1 MPDDSMPQVENSAAT
16 GQSAKRAIEE
26 GFPIVE
32 INRLAEPERNAF
44 KPINQMHKWFARRA
58 SCVFR
63 AILLGALKPAG
74 TDIMEEFYKD
84 HTHDPDTNGKV
95 ILDPFMG
102 GGTTVVEALR
112 LGCKVIG
119 IDLNPVAWFI
129 VKTEV
134 EPVDLDELR
143 AAFERLA
150 AWPTA
155 SGKPLREEL
164 LSHYKTECPACGNSD
179 ADIIYV
185 FWVKSAICTDAKCRK
200 QVPLFPNYLV
210 AQKTPSIR
218 YYGDVRCPN
227 ARCGK
232 KFDWEIQPA
241 ALVGEARLMVAS
253 GLDGAGET
261 RSNRRWSYAPAPD
274 AKAQDAR
281 AREARVTYPWCN
293 QTIAPILS
301 QKKTERKKVK
311 LSVLHCP
318 HCAEVS
324 QYRGTP
330 SETVTC
336 PACRKECAWE
346 KGNVPDKGK
355 FVCACGNRDKIIES
369 IRKLPADQLLPMR
382 MYALEGYCARCAGGE
397 EEEDGA
403 ENGHLWEGPFVAPV
417 SDRRP
422 VAAVFPPPSPA
433 VAALY
438 ERRHSTR
445 RSSPAATKGL
455 IGGDASRRSNFGGH
469 RPPLQDNASMLS
481 KNNGKFFKRISVA
494 DEARYQQACERWEKE
509 KETLP
514 YPKQEIPD
522 GQETH
527 RLLEHHYR
535 YWHQM
540 FNPRQLLCLASLL
553 RAIDEEPRQTLK
565 EMLLVAFSSSLES
578 NNLFCRYTIRG
589 GNKSQGIFSR
599 HDFQPKV
606 TLTENNVWGTA
617 FGHGAF
623 TNKVEILL
631 TAKQDVPR
639 LLSDDS
645 GSTLHVGFPSF
656 RYQLVSQSSCTI
668 DVPAAANYCVTDP
681 PYAGNVNYSELSDFF
696 YVWLRLFLA
705 KTYTQFAPEVTPKA
719 DEIIENPTRG
729 KTAQDFEN
737 GLRQVFAECRRVSR
751 DDALLVFT
759 FHHAEDRAWESLL
772 RAVCDSGWEVGAVYP
787 LHGEAE
793 NTMNVMAGT
802 KGITYDLVHV
812 CRKRASDAAALKR
825 SWAGI
830 RQEIRR
836 RAREEIKRIEAGRY
850 GRGLKGPD
858 VNLILIG
865 KCLELYSRH
874 YGAVV
879 TEENGVERTLP
890 LREALGEIRFFV
902 DQLVS
907 GARPLPS
914 ELEDIDRESRVY
926 LTALCEKTEI
936 KSDDV
941 NKATRGIIEVG
952 RLLEAG
958 LMKRGRAK
966 RGRTYEVYS
975 PFERYKDLAEKF
987 RDRQSLA
994 SATGNLFGEDVG
1006 APRHS
1011 KAFLMD
1017 KLHFLMGLAQE
1028 KEDLG
1033 PWISRWSGDL
1043 PQLRAAAEYLAK
1055 RQEKFAPVLKRV
1067 LGRMEVGPLLERG
1080 VL

>member
-1 MPDDSMPQVENSAAT
+1 MASHFSAGNPAPSRT
-16 GQSAKRAIEE
+16 GESLRQEPPKRAIEE

-44 KPINQMHKWFARRA
+44 KPIYQMHKWFARRA

-143 AAFERLA
+143 AAFECLA
-150 AWPTA
+150 ARRTV

-164 LSHYKTECPACGNSD
+164 LSHYKTECPACGNPD

-218 YYGDVRCPN
+218 SHWDVRCPN
-227 ARCGK
+227 PKCGK
-232 KFDWEIQPA
+232 KFDWEIEPA
-241 ALVGEARLMVAS
+241 ALVGDARLMVVS

-274 AKAQDAR
+274 PKAPNAK
-281 AREARVTYPWCN
+281 AREARVTCPWCN
-293 QTIAPILS
+293 HTVAPILS

-318 HCAEVS
+318 HCAEVW

-330 SETVTC
+330 PETATC
-336 PACRKECAWE
+336 PACRKEYPWE
-346 KGNVPDKGK
+346 KGNVPDKGA
-355 FVCACGNRDKIIES
+355 FVCACGNRDKIIAS
-369 IRKLPADQLLPMR
+369 IRRVPPDQLLPMR

-397 EEEDGA
+397 DEEDA
-403 ENGHLWEGPFVAPV
+403 NENGHLWEKPV
-417 SDRRP
+417 TT
-422 VAAVFPPPSPA
+422 A
-433 VAALY
+433 VAALSQ
-438 ERRHSTR
+438 RRKEED
-445 RSSPAATKGL
+445 ATT
-455 IGGDASRRSNFGGH
+455 GGH
-469 RPPLQDNASMLS
+469 RPPLQESSAGLKPGATLPR
-481 KNNGKFFKRISVA
+481 KNHGKFFKRVSVA
-494 DEARYQQACERWEKE
+494 DEARYQKACERWEKE
-509 KETLP
+509 KESLP

-535 YWHQM
+535 QWHQM
-540 FNPRQLLCLASLL
+540 FNPRQLLCLATLL
-553 RAIDEEPRQTLK
+553 KAIDEEPDQALK
-565 EMLLVAFSSSLES
+565 IMLLSALFNTLES
-578 NNLFCRYTIRG
+578 NNTFTRNIQTRRTPG
-589 GNKSQGIFSR
+589 GTPPGGIFSR
-599 HDFQPKV
+599 HDYQPKS
-606 TLTENNVWGTA
+606 TFCEQNVWGTA
-617 FGHGAF
+617 SGRSTFQNCREKILEGKKYNHSPFDRTLTDGHQ
-623 TNKVEILL
+623 VEI
-631 TAKQDVPR
+631 
-639 LLSDDS
+639 
-645 GSTLHVGFPSF
+645 PSRERVEARNLESLF
-656 RYQLVSQSSCTI
+656 SCSSAHLDLRIATDAI
-668 DVPAAANYCVTDP
+668 VTDP

-696 YVWLRLFLA
+696 YVWLRLVLA
-705 KTYTQFAPEVTPKA
+705 KNYTQFAPDVTPKA

-729 KTAQDFEN
+729 KTAQDFED
-737 GLRQVFAECRRVSR
+737 GLRQVFVECRRVSR

-772 RAVCDSGWEVGAVYP
+772 RAVCDSGWEVDAVYP

-793 NTMNVMAGT
+793 NTMNVMAGA

-812 CRKRASDAAALKR
+812 CRKRASEATAQKR

-836 RAREEIKRIEAGRY
+836 RAREEIKLIEAGRY

-879 TEENGVERTLP
+879 TEEDGVEKPFP

-914 ELEDIDRESRVY
+914 ELEDIDRGSRVY

-941 NKATRGIIEVG
+941 HKATRGIIEVD

-975 PFERYKDLAEKF
+975 PLERFKDLAEKF
-987 RDRQSLA
+987 ADRRSLA
-994 SATGNLFGEDVG
+994 SASGNLFGEDVT

-1011 KAFLMD
+1011 KALLVD
-1017 KLHFLMGLAQE
+1017 KLHFLMGLAE
-1028 KEDLG
+1028 AREDLG
-1033 PWISRWSGDL
+1033 PWVSRWSGDL
-1043 PQLRAAAEYLAK
+1043 PLLRAAAEYLAK

-1067 LGRMEVGPLLERG
+1067 LGRMEVGPLLARG
-1080 VL
+1080 QL